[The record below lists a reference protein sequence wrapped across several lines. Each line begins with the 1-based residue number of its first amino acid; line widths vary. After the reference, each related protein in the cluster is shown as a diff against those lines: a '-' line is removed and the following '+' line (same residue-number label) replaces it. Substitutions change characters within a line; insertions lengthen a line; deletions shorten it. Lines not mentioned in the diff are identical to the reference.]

1 MIQLSKTR
9 VYQLAK
15 ELGKHAKEFLE
26 ELKDLGYNLKSHMS
40 SLEDEDV
47 KAIKEYYEAEKV
59 KNKKEEKKEEKSSLV
74 KKEEIKKKET
84 KRYDKNKKQKFQKHG
99 KKTSKN
105 YNKKEEKTEIEE
117 IKEIKL
123 TKSEL
128 KLDILANKL
137 GKGQNDIIK
146 EFFMKGKVLRPGQL
160 LTEEQAEEIAMMFN
174 ALIEIVEETIDPKV
188 KETKSEKIDPEDVLK
203 ERWKNLY
210 EENEDK
216 LIERAP
222 VVTIMGHVDHG
233 KTTLLDNIRNT
244 KVAEKEAGGITQSI
258 GAYQV
263 NYEGK
268 KITFIDTP
276 GHEAFTEMRAR
287 GAQAT
292 DIVVLI
298 IAADDGVMPQTIEAY
313 NHAKNANVPI
323 IVAINKIDKPNANI
337 DLTKQQM
344 VAKLNLIP
352 EDWGGDTITV
362 PISAKAGQ
370 GIDELLEM
378 ILLVAEMQE
387 IRCYPEGL
395 ARGVIIESKL
405 DKFLGP
411 VATTI
416 IKDGKLK
423 VGDYFVAGSTFGKV
437 RRMIDPNGK
446 NVKVAGPSDPVQ
458 ILGFEEVPDMHSILY
473 GVKTLHEAKDYVEK
487 KKALEEK
494 VVQKRH
500 IRLEDAL
507 KMMQEEGEQKTL
519 NIILKADTFGS
530 LEALKNAIAKLE
542 NPEIELQV
550 IHGGIGA
557 ITKSDVMLATAS
569 NAVILGFRVKADSGA
584 VKYAEHENI
593 QIKRYDIIF
602 NLIDDLK
609 KALQGM
615 LEPEEKEEITGAG
628 EVKQVFRIKK
638 VGNIAGIQLKE
649 GYVERDGGVRLY
661 RQGKLVYDGKIE
673 SLRHYK
679 DEVKRI
685 EAPKECGIKILNFDD
700 INEGDEMEFYK
711 FIQVERTLEF
721 GKEE

>member
-1 MIQLSKTR
+1 
-9 VYQLAK
+9 
-15 ELGKHAKEFLE
+15 
-26 ELKDLGYNLKSHMS
+26 
-40 SLEDEDV
+40 
-47 KAIKEYYEAEKV
+47 
-59 KNKKEEKKEEKSSLV
+59 
-74 KKEEIKKKET
+74 
-84 KRYDKNKKQKFQKHG
+84 
-99 KKTSKN
+99 
-105 YNKKEEKTEIEE
+105 
-117 IKEIKL
+117 
-123 TKSEL
+123 
-128 KLDILANKL
+128 
-137 GKGQNDIIK
+137 
-146 EFFMKGKVLRPGQL
+146 
-160 LTEEQAEEIAMMFN
+160 
-174 ALIEIVEETIDPKV
+174 
-188 KETKSEKIDPEDVLK
+188 
-203 ERWKNLY
+203 
-210 EENEDK
+210 
-216 LIERAP
+216 
-222 VVTIMGHVDHG
+222 
-233 KTTLLDNIRNT
+233 
-244 KVAEKEAGGITQSI
+244 
-258 GAYQV
+258 
-263 NYEGK
+263 
-268 KITFIDTP
+268 
-276 GHEAFTEMRAR
+276 
-287 GAQAT
+287 
-292 DIVVLI
+292 
-298 IAADDGVMPQTIEAY
+298 
-313 NHAKNANVPI
+313 
-323 IVAINKIDKPNANI
+323 
-337 DLTKQQM
+337 M

-387 IRCYPEGL
+387 IKCYPEGF

-411 VATTI
+411 VATAI

-473 GVKTLHEAKDYVEK
+473 GVKDIHEARDYVEK

-507 KMMQEEGEQKTL
+507 KMMREEGEEQKTL

-569 NAVILGFRVKADSGA
+569 DAVILGFRVKADSSA
-584 VKYAEHENI
+584 VKYAEQENI

-615 LEPEEKEEITGAG
+615 LEPEEKEEITGTG
-628 EVKQVFRIKK
+628 EVKQVFKIKK

-685 EAPKECGIKILNFDD
+685 DAPKECGIKILNFDD

-711 FIQVERTLEF
+711 YIQVERTLEF
-721 GKEE
+721 GKTGD

>member
-1 MIQLSKTR
+1 MSKTR

-15 ELGKHAKEFLE
+15 EYGMHAKEFLK
-26 ELKDLGYNLKSHMS
+26 ELNDLGYNLKSHMS
-40 SLEDEDV
+40 SLEEEEVKTIREYFED
-47 KAIKEYYEAEKV
+47 KV
-59 KNKKEEKKEEKSSLV
+59 KEEKKESA
-74 KKEEIKKKET
+74 
-84 KRYDKNKKQKFQKHG
+84 
-99 KKTSKN
+99 
-105 YNKKEEKTEIEE
+105 NKKEISKEKEIKHKSKKVKKQNKNHKKDEKKNRVDHKKGNKIEEEKAQEDE
-117 IKEIKL
+117 IKEIKIS
-123 TKSEL
+123 KSEL
-128 KLDILANKL
+128 KLDVLANKL

-146 EFFMKGKVLRPGQL
+146 AFFMKGKVLRPGQM

-174 ALIEIVEETIDPKV
+174 ALLDITEEIAEE
-188 KETKSEKIDPEDVLK
+188 KSESSKSKKVDPEENLK
-203 ERWKNLY
+203 ELWKEIY
-210 EENEDK
+210 EKNENK

-233 KTTLLDNIRNT
+233 KTTLLDNIRHT

-387 IRCYPEGL
+387 IKCYPEGF

-411 VATTI
+411 VATAI

-473 GVKTLHEAKDYVEK
+473 GVKDIHEARDYVEK

-507 KMMQEEGEQKTL
+507 KMMREEGEEQKTL

-569 NAVILGFRVKADSGA
+569 DAVILGFRVKADSSA
-584 VKYAEHENI
+584 VKYAEQENI

-615 LEPEEKEEITGAG
+615 LEPEEKEEITGTG
-628 EVKQVFRIKK
+628 EVKQVFKIKK

-685 EAPKECGIKILNFDD
+685 DAPKECGIKILNFDD

-711 FIQVERTLEF
+711 YIQVERTLEF
-721 GKEE
+721 GKTGD

>member
-1 MIQLSKTR
+1 M
-9 VYQLAK
+9 
-15 ELGKHAKEFLE
+15 
-26 ELKDLGYNLKSHMS
+26 
-40 SLEDEDV
+40 
-47 KAIKEYYEAEKV
+47 
-59 KNKKEEKKEEKSSLV
+59 
-74 KKEEIKKKET
+74 
-84 KRYDKNKKQKFQKHG
+84 
-99 KKTSKN
+99 
-105 YNKKEEKTEIEE
+105 
-117 IKEIKL
+117 
-123 TKSEL
+123 

-146 EFFMKGKVLRPGQL
+146 EFFMKGKVLRPGQI

-174 ALIEIVEETIDPKV
+174 ALLEITEEV
-188 KETKSEKIDPEDVLK
+188 KEKKTEKSSEKNDPEEVLK
-203 ERWKNLY
+203 ERWNKIY

-244 KVAEKEAGGITQSI
+244 RVAEKEAGGITQSI

-323 IVAINKIDKPNANI
+323 IVAINKIDKPNANV

-387 IRCYPEGL
+387 IKCYPEGL

-416 IKDGKLK
+416 VKDGKLK

-446 NVKVAGPSDPVQ
+446 NVKIAGPSDPVQ

-507 KMMQEEGEQKTL
+507 RMMKEDGEQKTL

-569 NAVILGFRVKADSGA
+569 DAVILGFRVKADSSA

-615 LEPEEKEEITGAG
+615 LEPEEKEEITGSG
-628 EVKQVFRIKK
+628 EVKQVFKIKK

-685 EAPKECGIKILNFDD
+685 DAPKECGIKILNFDD

-711 FIQVERTLEF
+711 YIQVERTLEF
-721 GKEE
+721 GKKEE